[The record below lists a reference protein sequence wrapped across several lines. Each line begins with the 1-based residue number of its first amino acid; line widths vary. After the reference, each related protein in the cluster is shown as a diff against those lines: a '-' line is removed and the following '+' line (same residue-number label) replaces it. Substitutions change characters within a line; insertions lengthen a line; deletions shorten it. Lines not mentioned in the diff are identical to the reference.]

1 MTDKNYDKIVE
12 RISKTSGLDISEIE
26 RRVEAKISRLSGL
39 ITKEGAAQVVASEL
53 GISFEKEKLKIEELL
68 SGMRNANVIG
78 KIINKPIV
86 RNYVNR
92 KGEESKVANFV
103 VADDTSNIK
112 VVLWDTNHISLLENE
127 DLKEG
132 SVIEIK
138 NGSVRDN
145 EIHLGSFSELKIS
158 NEDFSRVIT
167 ERVIREKKIFDFR
180 VSDVARTRAFIV
192 QTFEPR
198 FFHVCS
204 ECGKKVVSGA
214 EGFVCSEHGKVASE
228 KKALINFVIDDGTE
242 SIRAVAFSNTL
253 NGLGITALDDPDEL
267 ISQRSSLL
275 GKEMVFIGNVRT
287 NKFFNNLEL
296 ILDEVK
302 EVDVDEVIERLEK
315 EKV

>member
-145 EIHLGSFSELKIS
+145 EIHLGSF
-158 NEDFSRVIT
+158 
-167 ERVIREKKIFDFR
+167 
-180 VSDVARTRAFIV
+180 
-192 QTFEPR
+192 
-198 FFHVCS
+198 
-204 ECGKKVVSGA
+204 
-214 EGFVCSEHGKVASE
+214 
-228 KKALINFVIDDGTE
+228 
-242 SIRAVAFSNTL
+242 
-253 NGLGITALDDPDEL
+253 
-267 ISQRSSLL
+267 
-275 GKEMVFIGNVRT
+275 
-287 NKFFNNLEL
+287 
-296 ILDEVK
+296 
-302 EVDVDEVIERLEK
+302 
-315 EKV
+315 